1 VLSAIG
7 DLFTG
12 ATEIQTWLNI
22 CARLISKSIP
32 QERIDEAQTEHKRK
46 RAVAVRRKKRA
57 VLPDAYLKKEQMTS
71 VVWTTPLGLPICQ
84 PYRKT
89 ARKQIFTAMQTVYI
103 SDPGAPAEGAL
114 RSRVVPHVGTDVYG
128 CSQHDEA
135 GVGVP
140 AELYPQSGCD
150 AHDADGD

>member
-32 QERIDEAQTEHKRK
+32 QERIDEAQTEHKQRQ
-46 RAVAVRRKKRA
+46 AVIKRRKTKKA
-57 VLPDAYLKKEQMTS
+57 ILPDTYLKKEQMTS

-89 ARKQIFTAMQTVYI
+89 ARKQISTAMQTMYI
-103 SDPGAPAEGAL
+103 SNPGASAEGAFERCSFL
-114 RSRVVPHVGTDVYG
+114 FQGGADVVFT
-128 CSQHDEA
+128 
-135 GVGVP
+135 
-140 AELYPQSGCD
+140 
-150 AHDADGD
+150 